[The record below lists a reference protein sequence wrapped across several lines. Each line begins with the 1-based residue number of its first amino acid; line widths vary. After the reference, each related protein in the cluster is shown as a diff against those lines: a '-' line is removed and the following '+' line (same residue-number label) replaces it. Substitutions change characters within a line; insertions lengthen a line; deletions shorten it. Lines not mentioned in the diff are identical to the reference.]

1 MIWKTEEFFRS
12 HPNGGIGEA
21 ARRCGISESGLYA
34 LFQRSGRSSPNELR
48 QKILVEKARELL
60 VSTDRPVEEIAG
72 ENHAGR
78 PLIGG
83 DLEKL
88 YRIYTERIE
97 LYQKYAQYTIS
108 HTNTPQEAAQRI
120 AAIFLEVQEE

>member
-34 LFQRSGRSSPNELR
+34 LFQRSGRSTPNELR

-60 VSTDRPVEEIAG
+60 VSTDRPVEEISRQLNFSS
-72 ENHAGR
+72 ESYF
-78 PLIGG
+78 LKI
-83 DLEKL
+83 LKK
-88 YRIYTERIE
+88 YTG
-97 LYQKYAQYTIS
+97 L
-108 HTNTPQEAAQRI
+108 TPREIRKRVA
-120 AAIFLEVQEE
+120 F